1 MIRMA
6 IFFSPSVDAKSAEA
20 PWSLYQLMR
29 ASIQRESPQGPD
41 KETHKEAGRT
51 EGPTGKPIKQIRSVL
66 NCVLVVGSKP
76 MQKKLGHFLNDQTG
90 ATAIEYGLIAAL
102 IFLVIVSAVNLLSS
116 ETTNMYNK
124 ISSNVSNKL

>member
-1 MIRMA
+1 
-6 IFFSPSVDAKSAEA
+6 
-20 PWSLYQLMR
+20 MR
-29 ASIQRESPQGPD
+29 KR
-41 KETHKEAGRT
+41 
-51 EGPTGKPIKQIRSVL
+51 
-66 NCVLVVGSKP
+66 
-76 MQKKLGHFLNDQTG
+76 LGHFLNDQTG